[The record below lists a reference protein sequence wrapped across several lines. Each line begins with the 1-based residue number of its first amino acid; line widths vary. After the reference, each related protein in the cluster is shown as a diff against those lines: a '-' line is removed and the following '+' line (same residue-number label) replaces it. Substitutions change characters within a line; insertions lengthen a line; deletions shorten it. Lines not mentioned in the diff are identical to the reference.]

1 MIGIIVG
8 TRPEIIKMSSIITE
22 CETMGLEYI
31 LIHTGQHYS
40 YNMDKIFFEELELPA
55 PHYSLDVGEKYS
67 TPGAQTGEMI
77 RGIEKI
83 LMMEKE
89 ALNIILVEGDTNS
102 VLAGAIAA
110 VKLHIRVGHVEAGL
124 RSFDRSM
131 PEEINRILTD
141 HISDLLFAPT
151 EKSKINLLDEGISEE
166 NIFVTGNTIVDA
178 VYRNLKIAK
187 KKSRVLKE
195 LGLEKG
201 KYIVLTLHRQENV
214 DMQQRFS
221 NIIEASTIMDFQV
234 VFPIHPRAKK
244 MAEKFG
250 LLKKMGMG
258 HLNLIEPVGYLD
270 FLNLLKNAKLVL
282 TDSGGV
288 QEEANILSIPC
299 LTLRDNTE
307 RPETIDV
314 GANYLVGTNTNEIAG
329 MVSKI
334 LTDAEFE
341 ESMRTAKNTFGD
353 GKAGERI
360 VDLLRG
366 KGGALI

>member
-55 PHYSLDVGEKYS
+55 PHYLLDVGEKYS

-124 RSFDRSM
+124 RSFDRGM

>member
-8 TRPEIIKMSSIITE
+8 TRPEIIKMSPIIVE
-22 CETMGLEYI
+22 CEKRGVEYT

-40 YNMDKIFFEELELPA
+40 YNMDKIFFEELELLA

-77 RGIEKI
+77 KGIEKI
-83 LMMEKE
+83 LMEGKE
-89 ALNIILVEGDTNS
+89 ALDIVLVEGDTNS

-110 VKLHIRVGHVEAGL
+110 VKLHIKVGHVEAGL

-131 PEEINRILTD
+131 PEEFNRILTD

-187 KKSRVLKE
+187 KKSKVLKE
-195 LGLEKG
+195 LGLEKE

-221 NIIEASTIMDFQV
+221 NIIEASTRLDFQV

-250 LLKKMGMG
+250 LLK
-258 HLNLIEPVGYLD
+258 NGYGSSKLD
-270 FLNLLKNAKLVL
+270 
-282 TDSGGV
+282 
-288 QEEANILSIPC
+288 
-299 LTLRDNTE
+299 
-307 RPETIDV
+307 
-314 GANYLVGTNTNEIAG
+314 
-329 MVSKI
+329 
-334 LTDAEFE
+334 
-341 ESMRTAKNTFGD
+341 
-353 GKAGERI
+353 
-360 VDLLRG
+360 
-366 KGGALI
+366 